1 MKKLKLTTAQ
11 WTKIYQMLFHP
22 ELNGLWKWKTHSN

>member
-11 WTKIYQMLFHP
+11 WTKIYQVLFHP
-22 ELNGLWKWKTHSN
+22 ELNGLWK